1 MNNRENKGKLHRQQD
16 PLIIQSALRNLL
28 IAVIDKKAQRRTPNR
43 LKIYSIDL
51 SILLTWEILLEHKD
65 LNTHWLSVQKLHQLL
80 MSKFFN
86 NLLDL
91 NNSYSSLIRLCLV

>member
-1 MNNRENKGKLHRQQD
+1 MMNNKENKGKLHRQQD

-51 SILLTWEILLEHKD
+51 
-65 LNTHWLSVQKLHQLL
+65 
-80 MSKFFN
+80 
-86 NLLDL
+86 
-91 NNSYSSLIRLCLV
+91 